1 MSLLSVHNLSKGYG
15 THQVLNDVSLT
26 LLPDQKVGLV
36 GDNGSG
42 KSTLARILAGVEVAD
57 TGTRMLRRDAR
68 VGYLA
73 QVPALDP
80 NKSALEIALEGLA
93 AWSETRRDFEAVNA
107 QLAAP
112 DRETKSES
120 SSALLRRQAEL
131 ANQFEHLGGWE
142 QEHRVHSLLE
152 HLSVPNVHA
161 PVSSLSGGEQRRV
174 ALAQLLVSEPDLL
187 ILDEPTN
194 HLDTETIE
202 WLENY
207 LSRDFKRALLL
218 VTHDRYFLDRIVTRT
233 IELSHGTARSY
244 DGGWAEY
251 LTAKAERQALEE
263 RSESNRQNFLR
274 SEIEWLRRQP
284 KARGGKQKARI
295 DRAQSAIENTPLQ
308 ARGSVKL
315 ETSTLRQGSTVLDLN
330 DVSVDVAGRT
340 LIAGLTFKVTK
351 GQRIGIIGR
360 NGAGKT
366 TLLRVLTEQ
375 LQPRAGSLNLGKNTK
390 IAYFDQG
397 RSELDEKKTIAENVA
412 GERDTVQLGEQTLT
426 IYSYLERFLFRSDD
440 IRKKVGMLSGGERA
454 RVGLAKL
461 LLESSNLL
469 LLDEPTNDLDVTT
482 LGSLEELLTEFGGSV
497 IVVSH
502 DRYFLNR
509 VATDLLVFEGEGRV
523 VHYVGN
529 YDTYLSLRPSPNET
543 SASTRP
549 SEVQGNA
556 SQAAAAAPPSKATS
570 GKRPP
575 KLTFKEEQELATI
588 EQRIEAAETLVA
600 ELQAKLS
607 APDFYRSGSSQVEE
621 VKKSL
626 EEAEREVNEAMARWE
641 ELETK
646 RQAFESFR

>member
-1 MSLLSVHNLSKGYG
+1 MSLLSVHNLAKGYG
-15 THQVLNDVSLT
+15 THQVLKDVSLT

-42 KSTLARILAGVEVAD
+42 KTTLARILAGVEAPD
-57 TGTRMLRRDAR
+57 TGLRMLRRDAR

-73 QVPALDP
+73 QVPDLDP
-80 NKSALEIALEGLA
+80 NKTALETALSGLRT
-93 AWSETRRDFEAVNA
+93 WSDTRREFEAINA
-107 QLAAP
+107 QLAQLGTEAAGP
-112 DRETKSES
+112 
-120 SSALLRRQAEL
+120 LLQRQAEL
-131 ANQFEHLGGWE
+131 AHQFEHLGGWE

-152 HLSVPNVHA
+152 HLSVPNVNA
-161 PVSSLSGGEQRRV
+161 LVGSLSGGEQRRV

-207 LSRDFKRALLL
+207 LSRDFGRALLL
-218 VTHDRYFLDRIVTRT
+218 VTHDRYFLDRIVSRT

-244 DGGWAEY
+244 DGGWTEY
-251 LTAKAERQALEE
+251 LIAKAEREAQEE
-263 RSESNRQNFLR
+263 RFEANRQNFLR
-274 SEIEWLRRQP
+274 KEIEWLRRQP
-284 KARGGKQKARI
+284 KARGTKQKARV
-295 DRAQSAIENTPLQ
+295 DRAQDAVANNPTQGRGAVRLQ
-308 ARGSVKL
+308 TA
-315 ETSTLRQGSTVLDLN
+315 TTRQGSTVLDLERLR
-330 DVSVDVAGRT
+330 VDVAGRT
-340 LIAGLTFKVTK
+340 LISDLTYNVTK

-366 TLLRVLTEQ
+366 SLLRVLTEQ
-375 LQPRAGSLNLGKNTK
+375 LAPVAGKLTLGKNTK

-412 GERDTVQLGEQTLT
+412 GTRDTVQLGEHTLT
-426 IYSYLERFLFRSDD
+426 IYSYLERFLFRSED

-461 LLESSNLL
+461 LLETSNLL

-482 LGSLEELLTEFGGSV
+482 LGALEELLNEFGGSV

-509 VATDLLVFEGEGRV
+509 VATDVLVFEGEGKV

-529 YDTYLSLRPSPNET
+529 YDTYLSLRPSPT
-543 SASTRP
+543 DLAASTAAEP
-549 SEVQGNA
+549 APVDTTAETASGSPQ
-556 SQAAAAAPPSKATS
+556 SQAPAKNA
-570 GKRPP
+570 KRPP

-588 EQRIEAAETLVA
+588 EQRIETAEALVTK
-600 ELQAKLS
+600 LQAQLS
-607 APDFYRSGSSQVEE
+607 DPEFYRSGSAQVDP
-621 VKKSL
+621 VKRAL
-626 EEAEREVNEAMARWE
+626 EQAEKDVAAAMTRWE

-646 RQAFESFR
+646 RQAFESAR

>member
-80 NKSALEIALEGLA
+80 NKYALEIALEGLS
-93 AWSETRRDFEAVNA
+93 AWSETRREFEAVNA
-107 QLAAP
+107 QLAAFG
-112 DRETKSES
+112 DGANGQ
-120 SSALLRRQAEL
+120 SSAELLRRQAEL
-131 ANQFEHLGGWE
+131 ANHFEHLGGWE

-161 PVSSLSGGEQRRV
+161 PVGSLSGGEQRRV

-233 IELSHGTARSY
+233 IELSHGVARSY
-244 DGGWAEY
+244 DGGWADY

-274 SEIEWLRRQP
+274 KEIEWLRRQP

-295 DRAQSAIENTPLQ
+295 DRAQSAIESGPLQ

-315 ETSTLRQGSTVLDLN
+315 ETSTLRQGSMVLDLN

-340 LIAGLTFKVTK
+340 LIDGLTFKVTK

-375 LQPRAGSLNLGKNTK
+375 LHPRAGSLTLGKNTK

-529 YDTYLSLRPSPNET
+529 YDTYLSLRPSP
-543 SASTRP
+543 
-549 SEVQGNA
+549 SEANA
-556 SQAAAAAPPSKATS
+556 SPRTSEAQTNASEPPAVSPQPKTNS

-600 ELQAKLS
+600 ELQAQLS
-607 APDFYRSGSSQVEE
+607 APDFYRSGSGQVEQA
-621 VKKSL
+621 KKAL

-646 RQAFESFR
+646 RQAFETFR

>member
-1 MSLLSVHNLSKGYG
+1 MSLLSVHNLSKSYG
-15 THQVLNDVSLT
+15 THQVLQDVSLT

-42 KSTLARILAGVEVAD
+42 KTTLARILAGIETSD
-57 TGTRMLRRDAR
+57 TGTRMLRRDGR

-80 NKSALEIALEGLA
+80 TKTALEIALEGLA
-93 AWSETRRDFEAVNA
+93 AWSETRREFEALNA
-107 QLAAP
+107 QLGSLGGEAP
-112 DRETKSES
+112 
-120 SSALLRRQAEL
+120 AHLVQRQAEL
-131 ANQFEHLGGWE
+131 AHQFEHLGGWE

-152 HLSVPNVHA
+152 HLSVPNVQA
-161 PVSSLSGGEQRRV
+161 RVSSLSGGEQRRV

-187 ILDEPTN
+187 VLDEPTN

-207 LSRDFKRALLL
+207 LSRDYKRALLL

-233 IELSHGTARSY
+233 IELSHGVARNY
-244 DGGWAEY
+244 EGGWTEY
-251 LTAKAERQALEE
+251 LIAKAEREALEE
-263 RSESNRQNFLR
+263 RAEGNRQNFLR
-274 SEIEWLRRQP
+274 KEIEWLRRQP

-295 DRAQSAIENTPLQ
+295 DRAQSAIESTPNQ
-308 ARGSVKL
+308 TRGGVKL
-315 ETSTLRQGSTVLDLN
+315 ESANVRQGSMVLELDQL
-330 DVSVDVAGRT
+330 SLEVAGRT
-340 LIAGLTFKVTK
+340 LVRDLTFKVAK

-366 TLLRVLTEQ
+366 TLLRALTEQ
-375 LQPRAGSLNLGKNTK
+375 LAPSAGTLTLGKNTK

-397 RSELDEKKTIAENVA
+397 RTELDEKLTIAENVA
-412 GERDTVQLGEQTLT
+412 GVRDTVQLGDQSIT
-426 IYSYLERFLFRSDD
+426 IYSYLERFLFRRDD

-461 LLESSNLL
+461 LLETSNLL

-482 LGSLEELLTEFGGSV
+482 LGSLEDLLTEFGGSV

-509 VATDLLVFEGEGRV
+509 VATDLLVFEGDGKV

-529 YDTYLSLRPSPNET
+529 YDTYLSLRPSPNESPAPSGSGSST
-543 SASTRP
+543 ESSNRAPEVGSAGAKT
-549 SEVQGNA
+549 
-556 SQAAAAAPPSKATS
+556 PP
-570 GKRPP
+570 GQKRPP

-588 EQRIEAAETLVA
+588 ERRIEVAETRVT
-600 ELQAKLS
+600 ELQAQLS
-607 APDFYRSGSSQVEE
+607 APDFYRSGSVQVEHA
-621 VKKSL
+621 KRSL
-626 EEAEREVNEAMARWE
+626 LQAEAEVATAMARWE

-646 RQAFESFR
+646 RQAFESGR